1 VMWGAIV
8 LGLVASVAL
17 RRWRWPIAI
26 GFLLAAA
33 IHLIRIWPY
42 VPIAAEQLAL
52 GQGRQD
58 DSCFSALALNVK
70 MDNFEYSRV
79 ADMIEVESPDVLL
92 LMETNA
98 AWTRALAR
106 ALATYPYRLT
116 RPLDNYY
123 GMTFASRVPVVNAR
137 IVSNTSSNTPTLY
150 ATLKPPDGSQVEF
163 IGLHPR
169 PPIPGQSTR
178 SRDENIARAGA
189 LTPDGLSDVFVM
201 GDFNDVPWSRTTRGF
216 ARDGGYKDPRIG
228 RGTYPTFPA
237 GQTWLGWPL
246 DQVMV
251 KGALSVK
258 SFSVLEKVGSD
269 HRPVKIILCQ
279 RTRSE

>member
-1 VMWGAIV
+1 MWGAIV

-26 GFLLAAA
+26 GFFLAAA

-52 GQGRQD
+52 GRGRQD

-70 MDNFEYSRV
+70 MDNLEYSRV

-106 ALATYPYRLT
+106 ALAAYPYRMT

-123 GMTFASRVPVVNAR
+123 GIDIRKPGAGGERPCRLQHVVEHPHAVCHPQTARRLTGRIHRPSPASSDTGAEYP
-137 IVSNTSSNTPTLY
+137 
-150 ATLKPPDGSQVEF
+150 
-163 IGLHPR
+163 
-169 PPIPGQSTR
+169 
-178 SRDENIARAGA
+178 IAR
-189 LTPDGLSDVFVM
+189 
-201 GDFNDVPWSRTTRGF
+201 
-216 ARDGGYKDPRIG
+216 
-228 RGTYPTFPA
+228 
-237 GQTWLGWPL
+237 
-246 DQVMV
+246 
-251 KGALSVK
+251 
-258 SFSVLEKVGSD
+258 
-269 HRPVKIILCQ
+269 
-279 RTRSE
+279 